1 VPDYWIVNM
10 RDRVVEVFRDPV
22 ADPVAPLGYRYAW
35 HEIFHVG
42 QSVSPLVEPEVSV
55 AVSAL
60 VNVE

>member
-1 VPDYWIVNM
+1 M